1 MAALRVA
8 FAGLAHSHPFSD
20 ASSIEACRAQ
30 GAEVEFV
37 GVYDADEEKRAE
49 FAERFAC
56 GETISLE
63 ELATRNPDL
72 VIATPRPS
80 ETARVARV
88 LLRETSAV
96 VFFNKV
102 IAATDAHLTEWQEAV
117 SSAPERVGTSSVL
130 RFAPAIAALAER
142 TFDVEVWSIRV
153 LAQHDIDM
161 FLVPDRMWQDD
172 PTVGG
177 GTLVTVG
184 LHAWE
189 MIGRILPDAVLDSG
203 VTGWIQRSP
212 QARTQSEQTA
222 QMSGTLRL
230 LDGRRVPY
238 SVLVAGVPGPEVY
251 AIDVLTSSGMQSVR
265 LSSFSPEESLGF
277 KELAV
282 ALLSKAE
289 QGVVVAPWSTAR
301 PIVTN
306 TIRAAQALRGSTR
319 TEMSQRNVY

>member
-1 MAALRVA
+1 
-8 FAGLAHSHPFSD
+8 
-20 ASSIEACRAQ
+20 
-30 GAEVEFV
+30 
-37 GVYDADEEKRAE
+37 
-49 FAERFAC
+49 
-56 GETISLE
+56 
-63 ELATRNPDL
+63 
-72 VIATPRPS
+72 
-80 ETARVARV
+80 V

-102 IAATDAHLTEWQEAV
+102 IAATDAHLAEWQEAV

-142 TFDVEVWSIRV
+142 ISDVEVWSIRV

-161 FLVPDRMWQDD
+161 FLAPDRRWQDD

-189 MIGRILPDAVLDSG
+189 MIGRLLPDAVLDSG

-251 AIDVLTSSGMQSVR
+251 AIDVLTSNGMRSVR
-265 LSSFSPEESLGF
+265 LSSSSPEESLGF

-282 ALLSKAE
+282 ALLRKAE
-289 QGVVVAPWSTAR
+289 QGLVVAPWS
-301 PIVTN
+301 
-306 TIRAAQALRGSTR
+306 
-319 TEMSQRNVY
+319 